1 MTQLDTDA
9 SFLGNLLPTLIDNS
23 ETVEIF
29 LNNGGK
35 SYFVIKFP
43 EEEEDRFERLLGY
56 SSSVVSYHLLKG

>member
-1 MTQLDTDA
+1 
-9 SFLGNLLPTLIDNS
+9 LIDNS
-23 ETVEIF
+23 ETIEVF